1 MNLYHIV
8 NEIEKMD
15 PEACERLDTRRNSL
29 KAFSGL
35 GKKLALTALPLA
47 LGGMFK
53 KAYGQTS
60 GTTTG
65 IIDVLNFA
73 LSVEYL
79 ESSFFSDG
87 LNTTGLITD
96 TSQRDA
102 ISKIA
107 LHETQ
112 HVAFL
117 TNTITT
123 LGGTPVAKKPSY
135 DYTAGGAFPTAL
147 TDINTFLA
155 IGQTFEDTG
164 VRAYKGQAGN
174 VISNNDV
181 LLGAL
186 KIHSMEARHASHLR
200 RMRGMMSWI
209 TGNTPSVPG
218 KTDASYAGE
227 DLTVQATINIVG
239 INGMAISTNA
249 ATEAF
254 DEALTKEQV
263 LAIVAPFGV

>member
-1 MNLYHIV
+1 MNLYQIV
-8 NEIEKMD
+8 NEIEQID

-29 KAFSGL
+29 KAFSGI

-60 GTTTG
+60 TTTS
-65 IIDVLNFA
+65 IVDVLNFA
-73 LSVEYL
+73 LSLEYL
-79 ESSFFSDG
+79 ESSFFTDG
-87 LNTTGLITD
+87 LNTANLITD
-96 TSQRDA
+96 QSQRDA
-102 ISKIA
+102 ITKIA
-107 LHETQ
+107 AHETE

-117 TNTITT
+117 TTTIKA
-123 LGGTPVAKKPSY
+123 LSGTPVAKKPSY
-135 DYTAGGAFPTAL
+135 DYTAGGAFPDAL
-147 TDINTFLA
+147 TNINTFLA

-174 VISNNDV
+174 LISNNDV

-227 DLTVQATINIVG
+227 DLTVQATINIVN
-239 INGMAISTNA
+239 INGMAISTAA

-254 DEALTKEQV
+254 DEPLTKEQV
-263 LAIVAPFGV
+263 AAIVAPFGVS